1 MKKFILRTFLLIL
14 PLLLL
19 LTAAEVYL
27 RSLPNPSRAKNA
39 WLTAHADSVEVLI
52 LGSSHSYY
60 GLAPEVFGPKA
71 YNAAQVSQTLRYD
84 NFILNHYAFRSLRTV
99 ILPISDFS
107 FHEDFEHDD
116 TWYYA
121 SRYRL
126 YMGCDYHSWLSRYGF
141 EFCSMPTFRERLKTL
156 WQPARLT
163 WSKLGQG
170 TDYTLAQ
177 KPKDWNNAEARARNN
192 TYRDAK
198 NVALNEAFFHQ
209 LIQTVTQRYHAH
221 LVLISTPLTAHY
233 RACQYAPQVRAMEA
247 RIRHAVQSNPRVS
260 YFDFRVDTDFTA
272 NDFYDADHLTLEGA
286 EKLSKKLRTRLA
298 QESVVAGGT
307 PLPTRHKE
315 QQ

>member
-19 LTAAEVYL
+19 LTAAEMYL

-39 WLTAHADSVEVLI
+39 WLIAHADSVEVLI

-60 GLAPEVFGPKA
+60 GLTPEVFGPKA

-84 NFILNHYAFRSLRTV
+84 NFILDHYAFRSLRTV

-107 FHEDFEHDD
+107 FHEDFEHDAD
-116 TWYYA
+116 WYYA

-163 WSKLGQG
+163 WS
-170 TDYTLAQ
+170 
-177 KPKDWNNAEARARNN
+177 AR
-192 TYRDAK
+192 
-198 NVALNEAFFHQ
+198 
-209 LIQTVTQRYHAH
+209 
-221 LVLISTPLTAHY
+221 
-233 RACQYAPQVRAMEA
+233 
-247 RIRHAVQSNPRVS
+247 
-260 YFDFRVDTDFTA
+260 
-272 NDFYDADHLTLEGA
+272 
-286 EKLSKKLRTRLA
+286 
-298 QESVVAGGT
+298 
-307 PLPTRHKE
+307 
-315 QQ
+315 